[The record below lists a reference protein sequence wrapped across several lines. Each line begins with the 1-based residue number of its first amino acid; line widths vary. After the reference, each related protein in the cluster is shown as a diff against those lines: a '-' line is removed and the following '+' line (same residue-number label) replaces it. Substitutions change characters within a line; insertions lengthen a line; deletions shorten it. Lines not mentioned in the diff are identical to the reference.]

1 MSSRQSPGCDP
12 APCASPS
19 PALASPLTVTLTLC
33 TPPQEEEQQ
42 EEQDEDEE
50 EEEVSL
56 SEVSPPQL
64 TTSSHCT
71 LTRLAPLLLRSCAA
85 LRVDGC
91 ARRRNGLF
99 SRQRST
105 ATSPTSSAS
114 WRRG

>member
-12 APCASPS
+12 APFASQS

-85 LRVDGC
+85 PPPR
-91 ARRRNGLF
+91 
-99 SRQRST
+99 
-105 ATSPTSSAS
+105 
-114 WRRG
+114 